1 MELTNYI
8 QIYKGRGL
16 KKNNQNNDGIKTFV
30 FDLDETIGSFSELYI
45 LFKCIEYIKTELK
58 LSIFDNDK
66 EFLFQLL
73 DLFPEF
79 FRYGIH
85 IIFQYLHEKKNISD
99 KIRVYIY
106 TNNTCIPISW
116 TTIIVK
122 YMEERFGVENL
133 FDNIIRAFKIGNQIV
148 EYNRT
153 TATKTYK
160 DLIRCVHIPVN
171 TELCFIDNIDYP
183 KMKHRHVYYIQPKP
197 YYHYVNR
204 SEIIDRFIKSQSGIL
219 MQSLVQDKLENRI
232 LNWYNKNDYILHEYV
247 KTKEE
252 FETDIILSKKIMYHI
267 KNFFYMKIRK
277 IKTRKKRTVI
287 NFNQTRKLR

>member
-1 MELTNYI
+1 MDSTI
-8 QIYKGRGL
+8 KIYKGRGL
-16 KKNNQNNDGIKTFV
+16 EKTNNSDGLKTFV

-45 LFKCIEYIKTELK
+45 LFKCIEYMKTDLK

-66 EFLFQLL
+66 KLLFSLL

-79 FRYGIH
+79 FRYGISV
-85 IIFQYLHEKKNISD
+85 IFQYLHEKKQITNNIS
-99 KIRVYIY
+99 IYIY
-106 TNNTCIPISW
+106 TNNSCIPISW
-116 TTIIVK
+116 TSIIVK
-122 YMEERFGVENL
+122 YMEEKFGVENL

-160 DLIRCVHIPVN
+160 DLIRCVHIPEN
-171 TELCFIDNIDYP
+171 TELCFIDNVEYP

-204 SEIIDRFIKSQSGIL
+204 SEIIERFINSQSGNL
-219 MQSLVQDKLENRI
+219 MQSLVQDKLENLI
-232 LNWYNKNDYILHEYV
+232 MNYYNKNDYVLHEYK

-252 FETDIILSKKIMYHI
+252 LENDILITKKIMYHI
-267 KNFFYMKIRK
+267 KHFFYMKIRK

-287 NFNQTRKLR
+287 NFNQTRKLH

>member
-1 MELTNYI
+1 MDSTI
-8 QIYKGRGL
+8 KIYKGRGL
-16 KKNNQNNDGIKTFV
+16 KKTNNNEGTKTFV

-45 LFKCIEYIKTELK
+45 LFKCIEYVKTDLK

-66 EFLFQLL
+66 ELLFALL

-79 FRYGIH
+79 FRYGISV
-85 IIFQYLHEKKNISD
+85 IFQYLHEKKKLSDNIL
-99 KIRVYIY
+99 VYIY
-106 TNNTCIPISW
+106 TNNSCIPISW

-122 YMEERFGVENL
+122 YMEEKFGVENL

-153 TATKTYK
+153 TVTKTYK

-171 TELCFIDNIDYP
+171 TELCFIDNIEYP
-183 KMKHRHVYYIQPKP
+183 KMKHHHVYYIQPKP

-204 SEIIDRFIKSQSGIL
+204 SEIIERFINSQSGNLI
-219 MQSLVQDKLENRI
+219 QSLVQDKLENI
-232 LNWYNKNDYILHEYV
+232 VLNYYNKNDYILHEYV

-267 KNFFYMKIRK
+267 KNFFYMKIRN
-277 IKTRKKRTVI
+277 IKTRKKRTFI

>member
-1 MELTNYI
+1 MNSNI
-8 QIYKGRGL
+8 QIYKGKGL
-16 KKNNQNNDGIKTFV
+16 KKTNNSDGVKTFV

-45 LFKCIEYIKTELK
+45 LFKCIEYIKTDLK

-66 EFLFQLL
+66 ELLFALL

-79 FRYGIH
+79 FRYGIS
-85 IIFQYLHEKKNISD
+85 IIFQYLYEKKQITNNIS
-99 KIRVYIY
+99 VYIY
-106 TNNTCIPISW
+106 TNNSCIPISW

-122 YMEERFGVENL
+122 YMEEKFGVENL
-133 FDNIIRAFKIGNQIV
+133 FDNIIRAFKIGNQVV

-204 SEIIDRFIKSQSGIL
+204 SEIIERFINSQCGNS
-219 MQSLVQDKLENRI
+219 MQTLVQDKLKNLV
-232 LNWYNKNDYILHEYV
+232 LNYYNKNDYILHEYV

-277 IKTRKKRTVI
+277 LKTQKRRTVI

>member
-1 MELTNYI
+1 MDSNNFITI
-8 QIYKGRGL
+8 HKGKGL
-16 KKNNQNNDGIKTFV
+16 KKTNNNDGTKTFV

-45 LFKCIEYIKTELK
+45 LFKCIEYIKTDLK

-66 EFLFQLL
+66 ELLFALL

-79 FRYGIH
+79 FRYGIS
-85 IIFQYLHEKKNISD
+85 IIFQYLYEKKNITNN
-99 KIRVYIY
+99 ILVYIY
-106 TNNTCIPISW
+106 TNNNCIPISW

-122 YMEERFGVENL
+122 YMEEKFGVDDL
-133 FDNIIRAFKIGNQIV
+133 FDNIIRAFKIGNQVV

-171 TELCFIDNIDYP
+171 TELCFIDNVDYP

-204 SEIIDRFIKSQSGIL
+204 NEIIERFINSQSGHL
-219 MQSLVQDKLENRI
+219 MQSLVQDKLKNI
-232 LNWYNKNDYILHEYV
+232 VMNYYNKNDYILHEYV

-252 FETDIILSKKIMYHI
+252 FDMDILISKKIMYHI
-267 KNFFYMKIRK
+267 KHFFYMKIRK
-277 IKTRKKRTVI
+277 IKTRKKRTSI
-287 NFNQTRKLR
+287 NLNQTRKLH

>member
-1 MELTNYI
+1 MSSTI

-16 KKNNQNNDGIKTFV
+16 KKINNNEGAKTFV

-45 LFKCIEYIKTELK
+45 LFKCIEYVKTDLK
-58 LSIFDNDK
+58 LNIFDNDK
-66 EFLFQLL
+66 ELFSLL

-79 FRYGIH
+79 FRYGISV
-85 IIFQYLHEKKNISD
+85 IFQYLHEKKNITNN
-99 KIRVYIY
+99 ILVYIY
-106 TNNTCIPISW
+106 TNNNCIPISW

-122 YMEERFGVENL
+122 YMEEKFGVKNL

-153 TATKTYK
+153 SVNKTYK
-160 DLIRCVHIPVN
+160 DLIRCVHIPIN
-171 TELCFIDNIDYP
+171 TELCFIDNINHP

-204 SEIIDRFIKSQSGIL
+204 NEIIGRFINSQCGSL
-219 MQSLVQDKLENRI
+219 MQTLVQDKLEN
-232 LNWYNKNDYILHEYV
+232 LVLKYYNKNDYILHEYV

-277 IKTRKKRTVI
+277 LKTRKKRTVI

>member
-1 MELTNYI
+1 MSSNI
-8 QIYKGRGL
+8 QIYKGKGL
-16 KKNNQNNDGIKTFV
+16 KKTNNNDGVKTFV

-45 LFKCIEYIKTELK
+45 LFKCIEYIKTDLK

-66 EFLFQLL
+66 ELLFALL

-79 FRYGIH
+79 FRYGIS
-85 IIFQYLHEKKNISD
+85 IIFQYLYEKKQITNNIF
-99 KIRVYIY
+99 VYIY
-106 TNNTCIPISW
+106 TNNSCIPISW

-122 YMEERFGVENL
+122 YMEEKFGVENL
-133 FDNIIRAFKIGNQIV
+133 FDNIIRAFKIGNQVV

-204 SEIIDRFIKSQSGIL
+204 SEIIERFINSQCGIL
-219 MQSLVQDKLENRI
+219 MQSLVQDKLENLV
-232 LNWYNKNDYILHEYV
+232 LNYYNKNDYILHEYV

-277 IKTRKKRTVI
+277 LKTQKRRTVI

>member
-1 MELTNYI
+1 MDSSI
-8 QIYKGRGL
+8 QLYKGRGL
-16 KKNNQNNDGIKTFV
+16 KKTKNNEGTKIFV

-45 LFKCIEYIKTELK
+45 LFKCIEYIKTDLK
-58 LSIFDNDK
+58 LTIFENDK
-66 EFLFQLL
+66 ELLFALL

-79 FRYGIH
+79 FRYGISV
-85 IIFQYLHEKKNISD
+85 IFQYLHEKQ
-99 KIRVYIY
+99 KITNEIFVYIY
-106 TNNTCIPISW
+106 TNNSCIPISW

-122 YMEERFGVENL
+122 YMEEKFGVDNL

-153 TATKTYK
+153 TASKTYK

-171 TELCFIDNIDYP
+171 TELCFIDNIEYA

-204 SEIIDRFIKSQSGIL
+204 SEMIDRFIKSQPGIL
-219 MQSLVQDKLENRI
+219 MQSLVQDKLENMVLNYYQKNNYI
-232 LNWYNKNDYILHEYV
+232 LNEYV

-252 FETDIILSKKIMYHI
+252 FDIDIIITKKIMYHI

-277 IKTRKKRTVI
+277 INTRKKRTVI
-287 NFNQTRKLR
+287 NFNKTKKIR

>member
-1 MELTNYI
+1 MDSTI
-8 QIYKGRGL
+8 KIYKGRGL
-16 KKNNQNNDGIKTFV
+16 KKTNNNEGTKTFV

-45 LFKCIEYIKTELK
+45 LFKCIEYVKTDLK

-66 EFLFQLL
+66 ELLFALL

-79 FRYGIH
+79 FRYGISV
-85 IIFQYLHEKKNISD
+85 IFQYLHEKKKLSDNIL
-99 KIRVYIY
+99 VYIY
-106 TNNTCIPISW
+106 TNNSCIPISW

-122 YMEERFGVENL
+122 YMEEKFGVENL

-153 TATKTYK
+153 TVTKTYK

-171 TELCFIDNIDYP
+171 TELCFIDNIEYP

-204 SEIIDRFIKSQSGIL
+204 SEIIERFINSQCGNS
-219 MQSLVQDKLENRI
+219 MQTLVQDKLENI
-232 LNWYNKNDYILHEYV
+232 VLNYYNKNDYILHEYV

-267 KNFFYMKIRK
+267 KNFFYMKIRN
-277 IKTRKKRTVI
+277 IKTRKKRTMV

>member
-1 MELTNYI
+1 MDSTI
-8 QIYKGRGL
+8 KIYRGRGL
-16 KKNNQNNDGIKTFV
+16 EKTNNSEGMKTFV

-45 LFKCIEYIKTELK
+45 LFKCIEYMKTELK
-58 LSIFDNDK
+58 LNIFDNDK
-66 EFLFQLL
+66 DLLFALL

-79 FRYGIH
+79 FRYGISV
-85 IIFQYLHEKKNISD
+85 IFQYLHEKKQITNNIS
-99 KIRVYIY
+99 VYIY
-106 TNNTCIPISW
+106 TNNSCIPISW

-122 YMEERFGVENL
+122 YMEEKFGVENL

-160 DLIRCVHIPVN
+160 DLIRCVHIPAN
-171 TELCFIDNIDYP
+171 TEMCFIDNVEYP

-197 YYHYVNR
+197 YYHYINR
-204 SEIIDRFIKSQSGIL
+204 SEIVKRFINSQSGIL
-219 MQSLVQDKLENRI
+219 MQSLVQDKLENLV
-232 LNWYNKNDYILHEYV
+232 LNYYNKNDYVLHEYI
-247 KTKEE
+247 KTEE
-252 FETDIILSKKIMYHI
+252 EVENDIIISKKIMYHI

-277 IKTRKKRTVI
+277 LKTRKKRTEI

>member
-1 MELTNYI
+1 MDSTI
-8 QIYKGRGL
+8 KIYRGRGL
-16 KKNNQNNDGIKTFV
+16 QKTNNSEGMKTFV

-45 LFKCIEYIKTELK
+45 LFKCIEYMKTDLK
-58 LSIFDNDK
+58 LNIFDNDK
-66 EFLFQLL
+66 ELLFSLL

-79 FRYGIH
+79 FRYGISV
-85 IIFQYLHEKKNISD
+85 IFQYLHEKKRITNNIS
-99 KIRVYIY
+99 VYIY
-106 TNNTCIPISW
+106 TNNSCIPISW
-116 TTIIVK
+116 TSIIVK
-122 YMEERFGVENL
+122 YMEEKFGVNDL

-153 TATKTYK
+153 TVTKTYK
-160 DLIRCVHIPVN
+160 DLIRCVHIPEN
-171 TELCFIDNIDYP
+171 TELCFIDNVEYP

-204 SEIIDRFIKSQSGIL
+204 SEIIERFINSHCGKL
-219 MQSLVQDKLENRI
+219 MQSLVQDKLEN
-232 LNWYNKNDYILHEYV
+232 LVMNYYNKNDYILHEYK

-252 FETDIILSKKIMYHI
+252 VENDILISKKIMYHI

-277 IKTRKKRTVI
+277 LKTRKKKSEI

>member
-1 MELTNYI
+1 MDSTI
-8 QIYKGRGL
+8 KIYKGKGL
-16 KKNNQNNDGIKTFV
+16 KITNNNEGTKTFV

-45 LFKCIEYIKTELK
+45 LFKCIEYIKTDLK

-66 EFLFQLL
+66 DLLFALL

-79 FRYGIH
+79 FRYGIS
-85 IIFQYLHEKKNISD
+85 IIFQYLYEKKKISND
-99 KIRVYIY
+99 IFVYIY
-106 TNNTCIPISW
+106 TNNSCIPISW

-122 YMEERFGVENL
+122 YMEEKFGVDNL
-133 FDNIIRAFKIGNQIV
+133 FDNIIRAFKIGNQVV

-171 TELCFIDNIDYP
+171 TELCFIDNVDYP

-204 SEIIDRFIKSQSGIL
+204 NEIIERFINSQSGNL
-219 MQSLVQDKLENRI
+219 LQSLIQDKLENI
-232 LNWYNKNDYILHEYV
+232 VLNYYNKNDYILHEYV

-252 FETDIILSKKIMYHI
+252 FDMDILISKKIMYHI

-277 IKTRKKRTVI
+277 LKTKKKRTSI

>member
-1 MELTNYI
+1 MDSTI
-8 QIYKGRGL
+8 KIYKGKGL
-16 KKNNQNNDGIKTFV
+16 KITNNNEGTKTFV

-45 LFKCIEYIKTELK
+45 LFKCIEYIKTDLK

-66 EFLFQLL
+66 ELLFALL

-79 FRYGIH
+79 FRYGIS
-85 IIFQYLHEKKNISD
+85 IIFQYLYEKKKISND
-99 KIRVYIY
+99 IFVYIY
-106 TNNTCIPISW
+106 TNNSCIPISW

-122 YMEERFGVENL
+122 YMEEKFGVDNL
-133 FDNIIRAFKIGNQIV
+133 FDNIIRAFKIGNQVV

-171 TELCFIDNIDYP
+171 TELCFIDNVDYP

-204 SEIIDRFIKSQSGIL
+204 NEIIERFINSQSGNL
-219 MQSLVQDKLENRI
+219 LQSLIQDKLENI
-232 LNWYNKNDYILHEYV
+232 VLNYYNKNDYILHEYV

-252 FETDIILSKKIMYHI
+252 FDMDILISKKIMYHI

-277 IKTRKKRTVI
+277 LKTKKKRTSI